1 MTMRVVLAQERVQNR
16 EQPRAAALGLGLV
29 CESTDCVGL
38 EDLPVRLSQGEAD
51 MVMVNLNPQNFS
63 RGLLT
68 IQQTA
73 LQSSVPVLALG
84 PTNDPQLILQAMRA
98 GARVYLDERNIRDEL
113 SAALLHLGQ
122 AGTML
127 EGHRGEVMLICS
139 AVPGVG
145 VTTVASSIAFAL
157 AEKHPNQV
165 MLGELGAGVPALAL
179 ALDLHPRYTINDLR
193 QNWERFDCTMMRQT
207 LHEHPGGV
215 YILTHPPEML
225 ESEPMEPMAIR
236 NMLLLLKSMFE
247 YVVIDLGHHLDA
259 AMVSALA
266 LADKVVVVTRLDV
279 PALRLTR
286 RLVCQLKGKGVA
298 PGKLK
303 MIANRCGTGKQI
315 GVKQAEEAVGLPVA
329 ESIPDDA
336 VTMNNALNTGM
347 PLHQSARRAGITK
360 TFAKLAG
367 DLNGRLTRK

>member
-1 MTMRVVLAQERVQNR
+1 MRVVLAQERALNR
-16 EQPRAAALGLGLV
+16 EQPRQAALGLGLV

-51 MVMVNLNPQNFS
+51 LVMVNLNPQNVS

-73 LQSSVPVLALG
+73 THSSVPVLALG
-84 PTNDPQLILQAMRA
+84 PSHDPQLILQAMRA

-122 AGTML
+122 AGTL
-127 EGHRGEVMLICS
+127 VEGHRGDIMLICS

-157 AEKHPNQV
+157 AEKHPQRV

-179 ALDLHPRYTINDLR
+179 ALDLHPRYTINDVR
-193 QNWERFDCTMMRQT
+193 QNWERLDSTMMRQT
-207 LHEHPGGV
+207 LHEHPAGV
-215 YILTHPPEML
+215 AVLTHPPELLCAEPL
-225 ESEPMEPMAIR
+225 EPQAMRGILM
-236 NMLLLLKSMFE
+236 LLKSMFD
-247 YVVIDLGHHLDA
+247 YVVIDLGHSLDA
-259 AMVSALA
+259 AMVAALA

-298 PGKLK
+298 PGKLRL
-303 MIANRCGTGKQI
+303 IANRYGQGKQI
-315 GVKQAEEAVGLPVA
+315 GLKQAEEAVGIPVA

-336 VTMNNALNTGM
+336 TTLNAALNSGM
-347 PLHQSARRAGITK
+347 PLQQAARRAGITK

-367 DLNGRLTRK
+367 ELNGREERK